1 VEGGERQDGVEVRA
15 RRFPALEVRVDDSTF
30 GKLPSFRCADGGELL
45 AEFDAGDRIAGH
57 GKWQRRLTS
66 PASDLC
72 ETCLR
77 RKLCEG
83 NQVVEDLPRI
93 VGTGAVVSSGA
104 CSRVVLRRSCG
115 AFEHGSMMPERRL
128 ATTSL
133 LAYALGRGRS
143 ETERLPFTVKAA

>member
-1 VEGGERQDGVEVRA
+1 MASKSARAGSQLSKFALMTRRSASSPASAA
-15 RRFPALEVRVDDSTF
+15 RR
-30 GKLPSFRCADGGELL
+30 GELL
-45 AEFDAGDRIAGH
+45 AELDAGDRIAGH